1 MLIKPIKPLQR
12 SIWRCPSLCI
22 NLTNWGAWFPWGLAL
37 ALLPPL
43 PEGPCSGKALVLASR
58 GMACRGNELQKVK
71 CYTGTW
77 WGRHAQLAPSPWAFL
92 QCRRLDRALSPCYLW
107 DISSGFSGGI
117 LGHHFPSPTQP
128 SAVTSR
134 SVVGRTSRRGFNI
147 KNQPT
152 DRPSWKWD
160 QKSSI
165 TKFQRGADIPVSRLA
180 EGGVISSPW
189 QTGSRYHPVSDLF
202 ILKPYVFSL
211 TVSES
216 LSFTKGLA
224 DGTGQHWAPSTSQEA
239 AQKNPCFGWFQG
251 VSTIPPGGMRSDA
264 PALPPKAPPA
274 GVTSCLLSAQLLLT
288 GESLHLSS
296 SSPLH
301 SWLKIHFKNKF
312 IYILITS
319 VITITLP
326 LLRNSSAACR
336 SLSLSEISEKRGL
349 VVCRARSPT
358 GCFSR
363 NERKPSGHPE
373 LCCSPKF
380 SLQVHLILVTR
391 GQDRSDHFR
400 NSTQSSVGC
409 LN

>member
-1 MLIKPIKPLQR
+1 
-12 SIWRCPSLCI
+12 
-22 NLTNWGAWFPWGLAL
+22 
-37 ALLPPL
+37 
-43 PEGPCSGKALVLASR
+43 
-58 GMACRGNELQKVK
+58 MA
-71 CYTGTW
+71 
-77 WGRHAQLAPSPWAFL
+77 
-92 QCRRLDRALSPCYLW
+92 DRITLSPCVWPLYTQTLRFFSNREW
-107 DISSGFSGGI
+107 EPILYKGTCWWHRPALSSFNKPGG
-117 LGHHFPSPTQP
+117 
-128 SAVTSR
+128 
-134 SVVGRTSRRGFNI
+134 
-147 KNQPT
+147 
-152 DRPSWKWD
+152 
-160 QKSSI
+160 
-165 TKFQRGADIPVSRLA
+165 
-180 EGGVISSPW
+180 
-189 QTGSRYHPVSDLF
+189 
-202 ILKPYVFSL
+202 
-211 TVSES
+211 
-216 LSFTKGLA
+216 
-224 DGTGQHWAPSTSQEA
+224 STEE
-239 AQKNPCFGWFQG
+239 PMFGWFQG

-363 NERKPSGHPE
+363 NKRKPSGHPE

-400 NSTQSSVGC
+400 KSTQSSVGC